1 MEEDCELNLKDL
13 VATFSGIYKIYIFAL
28 RLILTLTV
36 TPPLPHPGWDATRL
50 KAIHGSSSGLPKSL
64 PDPIENPSRVKEL

>member
-28 RLILTLTV
+28 RLILTLT
-36 TPPLPHPGWDATRL
+36 PPPPPWMGCYSIAGNLW
-50 KAIHGSSSGLPKSL
+50 
-64 PDPIENPSRVKEL
+64 